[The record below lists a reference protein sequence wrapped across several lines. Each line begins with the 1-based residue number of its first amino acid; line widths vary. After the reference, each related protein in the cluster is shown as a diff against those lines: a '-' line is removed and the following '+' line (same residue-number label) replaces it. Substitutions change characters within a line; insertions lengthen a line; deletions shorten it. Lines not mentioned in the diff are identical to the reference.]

1 MISLDT
7 IINKLNLNIQNP
19 KFSFTEDQT
28 KQVLMTAYHLS
39 QASEY
44 IQETNGMMSLMF
56 NSMAIELLDQAGLS
70 QAFLDELGYTKTTE
84 PKIQLN
90 KKEQA
95 EVDSLFDEILN
106 GSKSDIKTEESKC
119 DHDSGAF
126 IITSCRNVR
135 KIRIYY

>member
-1 MISLDT
+1 MRT
-7 IINKLNLNIQNP
+7 NLNIQNP

-28 KQVLMTAYHLS
+28 KQVLMAAYHLS

-44 IQETNGMMSLMF
+44 VQETNGMMSLMF

-70 QAFLDELGYTKTTE
+70 QAFLDELGLTKTTE

-106 GSKSDIKTEESKC
+106 GSKSKLETNVESESESEC
-119 DHDSGAF
+119 DHDNCGCKDSKGL
-126 IITSCRNVR
+126 
-135 KIRIYY
+135 

>member
-1 MISLDT
+1 MSS
-7 IINKLNLNIQNP
+7 NLNIQNP

-28 KQVLMTAYHLS
+28 KQVLMAAYNLS

-119 DHDSGAF
+119 DHDSCGCKD
-126 IITSCRNVR
+126 S
-135 KIRIYY
+135 KGL

>member
-1 MISLDT
+1 MRT
-7 IINKLNLNIQNP
+7 NLNIQNP

-28 KQVLMTAYHLS
+28 KQVLMAAYHLS

-70 QAFLDELGYTKTTE
+70 QAFLDELGLTKTTE

-106 GSKSDIKTEESKC
+106 GSKSKLETNMESESESEC
-119 DHDSGAF
+119 DHNNCGCKDSKGL
-126 IITSCRNVR
+126 
-135 KIRIYY
+135 

>member
-1 MISLDT
+1 MGT
-7 IINKLNLNIQNP
+7 NLNIQNP

-28 KQVLMTAYHLS
+28 KQVLMAAYHLS

-44 IQETNGMMSLMF
+44 MQETNGMMSLMF

-70 QAFLDELGYTKTTE
+70 QAFLDELGLTKTTE

-106 GSKSDIKTEESKC
+106 GSKSKLETNVESESESEC
-119 DHDSGAF
+119 DHDNCGCKDSKGL
-126 IITSCRNVR
+126 
-135 KIRIYY
+135 

>member
-1 MISLDT
+1 MST
-7 IINKLNLNIQNP
+7 NLNIQNP

-28 KQVLMTAYHLS
+28 KQVLMAAYHLS

-44 IQETNGMMSLMF
+44 MQETNGMTSLMF

-70 QAFLDELGYTKTTE
+70 QAFLDELGLTKTTE

-106 GSKSDIKTEESKC
+106 GSKSKLETNVESESESEC
-119 DHDSGAF
+119 GHDNCGCKDSKGL
-126 IITSCRNVR
+126 
-135 KIRIYY
+135 

>member
-1 MISLDT
+1 MSS
-7 IINKLNLNIQNP
+7 NLNIQNP

-28 KQVLMTAYHLS
+28 KQVLMAAYHLS

-44 IQETNGMMSLMF
+44 IQETNGMLSLMF

-106 GSKSDIKTEESKC
+106 GSKSDIKTEESKY
-119 DHDSGAF
+119 DHDSCGCKD
-126 IITSCRNVR
+126 S
-135 KIRIYY
+135 KGL

>member
-1 MISLDT
+1 M
-7 IINKLNLNIQNP
+7 NMNVQNP

-106 GSKSDIKTEESKC
+106 GSKSTTKVETEAKVEAKTEIETEVKDLKC
-119 DHDSGAF
+119 DHDSCNCKDSKG
-126 IITSCRNVR
+126 I
-135 KIRIYY
+135 